1 MHLASMVDTSLKK
14 NPRVWQVNVTGTQNV
29 IHACISCRV
38 PNLVYTS
45 SEDVCLSQVAV
56 TDGDESTPYPSR
68 LIHPYVA
75 TKMAAEKMVLA
86 SNGLDHLNTIALRPV
101 HIYGPRDPHAI
112 VHSLREF
119 SSGRVPF
126 CLGSGA
132 ALFELVYVD
141 NVCHGHLLAA
151 SALADP
157 QRSASVAGHAFFLTE
172 GYRMNYFD
180 WLKPYAQA
188 KGVSIPRWRLSDT
201 MT

>member
-1 MHLASMVDTSLKK
+1 
-14 NPRVWQVNVTGTQNV
+14 
-29 IHACISCRV
+29 
-38 PNLVYTS
+38 VYTS
-45 SEDVCLSQVAV
+45 SEDVCLSHVAV